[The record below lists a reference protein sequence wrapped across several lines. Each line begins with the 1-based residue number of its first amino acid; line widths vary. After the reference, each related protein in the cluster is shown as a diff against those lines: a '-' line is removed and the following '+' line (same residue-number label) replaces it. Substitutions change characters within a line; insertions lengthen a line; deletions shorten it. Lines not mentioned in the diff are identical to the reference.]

1 MRFVKVTAFQEFIFQ
16 YLTQLKFPVSDVVYF
31 NSYFVQNMFS
41 QGNRLKK
48 FFLMLHF
55 FWCSENSQWSKT
67 SVNEKE
73 GKMWLYIH
81 FTLCFDCSFVT
92 GLLIYPQRIRG
103 DVQEPAVLL
112 VTVII
117 QDSPD
122 ISEEEHTL
130 SPFRLSEILL
140 AS

>member
-1 MRFVKVTAFQEFIFQ
+1 MLEKLPTLDSLEFSKENCTEFNRIPCCNFLLKKVWQTF
-16 YLTQLKFPVSDVVYF
+16 LSLW
-31 NSYFVQNMFS
+31 
-41 QGNRLKK
+41 LKK